1 MEHQIKQERYDS
13 AVKRVKKIKG
23 FYTHALVYVVINIGI
38 VIININNLNPG
49 ESYFKLE
56 NFFTFFFLGLGL
68 LAHGLCVFLPNFI
81 FGQNWEERKIKQ
93 LMEQEKKKNWQ

>member
-38 VIININNLNPG
+38 VIININNLIVRN
-49 ESYFKLE
+49 
-56 NFFTFFFLGLGL
+56 
-68 LAHGLCVFLPNFI
+68 H
-81 FGQNWEERKIKQ
+81 
-93 LMEQEKKKNWQ
+93 